1 MADAEA
7 RLVGHESRGAPRALR
22 ARENGRRFI
31 RVIACRGSGKSS
43 AGAERSKLKKFWGHR
58 TTEIPRLHRPGLL
71 RRRPA
76 SCPGRTVAAVA
87 AVSSF
92 KKSLSSMTQ
101 LLRQC

>member
-7 RLVGHESRGAPRALR
+7 RLVGHEPRGAPRTLR

-43 AGAERSKLKKFWGHR
+43 AGAKRSQLKKFWGHR
-58 TTEIPRLHRPGLL
+58 TTEIPRLNRPGLL
-71 RRRPA
+71 RRRSA
-76 SCPGRTVAAVA
+76 SCAGRPVAAGA

-92 KKSLSSMTQ
+92 KYALSAM
-101 LLRQC
+101 